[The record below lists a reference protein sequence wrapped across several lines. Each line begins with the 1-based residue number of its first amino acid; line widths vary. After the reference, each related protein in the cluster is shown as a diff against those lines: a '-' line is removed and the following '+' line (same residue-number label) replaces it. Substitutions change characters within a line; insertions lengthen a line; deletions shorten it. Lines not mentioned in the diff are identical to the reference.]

1 MSSPYVFVNDRPQ
14 NYNYLRD
21 HLLAI
26 PVALRPKFDQ
36 LNPYLRNNVV
46 MPGEVVVV
54 SDGPSYMCTPE
65 ETQLMQLAQ
74 GVRMAL
80 IGTTNSEAEV
90 MVQNFNVLQSILSYG
105 SIGIGASTGAW
116 TKHLTGLED
125 LLKDIETLH
134 QRWRSGALTNDQFF
148 AQRRSLFARMETQLK
163 GIGRV
168 GTDLNNR
175 GKMKRILGISSKS
188 YIHTGEIAGY
198 ARHVRVVSK
207 MASSMSKGTYVGIAL
222 DVGAGALEIQE
233 ACAIGREEQCTKA
246 KYVESGKTTGGIALS
261 WLGGTVGATA
271 GPAVCVGLG
280 IPSGGVVTA
289 ACALVGGALLAWG
302 GGKLGSMGGEAST
315 TFLYETV
322 YER

>member
-1 MSSPYVFVNDRPQ
+1 MSSPHVFVNDRPQ

-21 HLLAI
+21 HLLAL

-46 MPGEVVVV
+46 MPGEVVIV
-54 SDGPSYMCTPE
+54 SDGPAHMCTPE

-74 GVRMAL
+74 DVRMSM

-90 MVQNFNVLQSILSYG
+90 MVQNFDVLQSILSYG

-116 TKHLTGLED
+116 SKHLSSVED
-125 LLKDIETLH
+125 LLKEIETLH
-134 QRWRSGALTNDQFF
+134 QRWRSGAMTNDQFF
-148 AQRRSLFARMETQLK
+148 AQRRTLFARMETQLK

-175 GKMKRILGISSKS
+175 GKMKRMLGISSKS
-188 YIHTGEIAGY
+188 YLHTGEIAGY

-207 MASSMSKGTYVGIAL
+207 LASSMSKGTYVGIAL

-233 ACAIGREEQCTKA
+233 ACSVGRESECTRA
-246 KYVESGKTTGGIALS
+246 KYVEGGKTAASIGLATVGGTAGAYLAGAVCIAFGIPTGGA
-261 WLGGTVGATA
+261 GT
-271 GPAVCVGLG
+271 L
-280 IPSGGVVTA
+280 
-289 ACALVGGALLAWG
+289 ACAVFGGS
-302 GGKLGSMGGEAST
+302 LGSYAGGMAGSHFGEQAGEKL
-315 TFLYETV
+315 FEHI
-322 YER
+322 ER